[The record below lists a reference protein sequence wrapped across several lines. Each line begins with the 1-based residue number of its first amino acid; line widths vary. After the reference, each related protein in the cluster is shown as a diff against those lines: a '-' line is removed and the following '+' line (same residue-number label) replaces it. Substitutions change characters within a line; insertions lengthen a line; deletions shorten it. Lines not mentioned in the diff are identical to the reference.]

1 MNTLTKLILIFLS
14 IALFVFWGYMIAK
27 FVFMPIPP
35 ENGQIELKEG
45 MLIAYQGNSLK
56 ASVIPAEIRV
66 ETLGVK
72 VLTAYSST
80 PEQTDS
86 TPFIT
91 ASMTQVRDGI
101 VAYNCLP
108 FGTKIRIPELFGYKI
123 FVVEDR
129 MAEKWGCS
137 RMDLWMADT
146 KEALEFG
153 IKKEMIE
160 ILK

>member
-1 MNTLTKLILIFLS
+1 MNNLKPYIIFAIIGLLFCVGLVVWGVIDSKTPQKQDFKGKVGTLF
-14 IALFVFWGYMIAK
+14 
-27 FVFMPIPP
+27 
-35 ENGQIELKEG
+35 IEGGSAVKG
-45 MLIAYQGNSLK
+45 IVQ
-56 ASVIPAEIRV
+56 PAEIRV

-72 VLTAYSST
+72 VITAYSST

-86 TPFIT
+86 TPFTT

-108 FGTKIRIPELFGYKI
+108 FKTRIRIPELFGQKI

-129 MAEKWGCS
+129 MNKKWGCS
-137 RMDLWMADT
+137 RIDIWMEET
-146 KEALEFG
+146 HEAIKFG

-160 ILK
+160 LVK